1 MERGALSTLFY
12 YWGDYMNEIIQ
23 DLLIDLPKAPISKLE
38 LLIKRAINQINNYL
52 NKNFNESDSIKNF
65 KYAIEQ
71 IVLDTYLHQQ
81 SKQYKDG
88 VVRITEGER
97 SIEYKSTSST
107 GRVIFTDEVKAML
120 PTPYVRLMG

>member
-1 MERGALSTLFY
+1 
-12 YWGDYMNEIIQ
+12 MNEIIQ
-23 DLLIDLPKAPISKLE
+23 DLLIDLPKAPPNKLE

-52 NKNFNESDSIKNF
+52 NKEFIESDAIKNF

-71 IVLDTYLHQQ
+71 IVLDTYLYQQ

-88 VVRITEGER
+88 IVRISEGER

-107 GRVIFTDEVKAML
+107 GRVVFTDEVKAML

>member
-1 MERGALSTLFY
+1 
-12 YWGDYMNEIIQ
+12 MNEIIQ
-23 DLLIDLPKAPISKLE
+23 DLLIDLPKAPPNKLE

-52 NKNFNESDSIKNF
+52 NKEFNESDSIKNF

-71 IVLDTYLHQQ
+71 IVLDTYLYQQ

-88 VVRITEGER
+88 VVRLTEGER

-107 GRVIFTDEVKAML
+107 GRIVFTNEVKSML
-120 PTPYVRLMG
+120 PTPYMRLMG

>member
-1 MERGALSTLFY
+1 
-12 YWGDYMNEIIQ
+12 MNEIIQ
-23 DLLIDLPKAPISKLE
+23 DLLIDLPKAPVSKLE

-52 NKNFNESDSIKNF
+52 NKNFSESDSIKNF

-71 IVLDTYLHQQ
+71 IVLDTYLYQQ

-88 VVRITEGER
+88 VVRLTEGER
-97 SIEYKSTSST
+97 SIEYNTQSVVT
-107 GRVIFTDEVKAML
+107 GRIVFTNEVKSML

>member
-1 MERGALSTLFY
+1 
-12 YWGDYMNEIIQ
+12 MNEIIR
-23 DLLIDLPKAPISKLE
+23 DLLIYIPKASSNKLE
-38 LLIKRAINQINNYL
+38 LLIKRAIKQINNYL
-52 NKNFNESDSIKNF
+52 NKNFSENDSIKNF

-71 IVLDTYLHQQ
+71 IVLDTYLYQQ

-88 VVRITEGER
+88 VVRLTEGER
-97 SIEYKSTSST
+97 SIEYKSISST

>member
-1 MERGALSTLFY
+1 
-12 YWGDYMNEIIQ
+12 MNEIIQ
-23 DLLIDLPKAPISKLE
+23 DLLIDLPKAPPNKLE
-38 LLIKRAINQINNYL
+38 LLIKRAVNQINNYL
-52 NKNFNESDSIKNF
+52 NKNFSESDSIKNF

-71 IVLDTYLHQQ
+71 IVLDTYLYQQ

-88 VVRITEGER
+88 VVRVSEGER
-97 SIEYKSTSST
+97 SIEYKTISPT

>member
-1 MERGALSTLFY
+1 
-12 YWGDYMNEIIQ
+12 MNEIIQ
-23 DLLIDLPKAPISKLE
+23 DLLIDIPKASPNKLE

-71 IVLDTYLHQQ
+71 IVLDTYLYQQ

-88 VVRITEGER
+88 IVRITEGER
-97 SIEYKSTSST
+97 SVEYKSTSST

-120 PTPYVRLMG
+120 PTPYIRLMG

>member
-1 MERGALSTLFY
+1 
-12 YWGDYMNEIIQ
+12 MNEIIQ
-23 DLLIDLPKAPISKLE
+23 DLLIDLPKAPPNKLE

-52 NKNFNESDSIKNF
+52 NKEFNESDSIKNF

-71 IVLDTYLHQQ
+71 IVLDTYLYQQ

-88 VVRITEGER
+88 VVRLTEGER

-107 GRVIFTDEVKAML
+107 GRIVFTNEVKSML

>member
-1 MERGALSTLFY
+1 
-12 YWGDYMNEIIQ
+12 MNEIIQ
-23 DLLIDLPKAPISKLE
+23 DLLIDIPKASPNKLE

-71 IVLDTYLHQQ
+71 IVLDTYLYHQ

-88 VVRITEGER
+88 IVRITEGER

>member
-1 MERGALSTLFY
+1 
-12 YWGDYMNEIIQ
+12 MNEIIQ

-38 LLIKRAINQINNYL
+38 LLIKRAVNQINNYL
-52 NKNFNESDSIKNF
+52 NKNFSESDSIKNF

-71 IVLDTYLHQQ
+71 IVLDTYLYQQ

-97 SIEYKSTSST
+97 SIEYNTQSVVT
-107 GRVIFTDEVKAML
+107 GRIVFTDEVKSML

>member
-1 MERGALSTLFY
+1 
-12 YWGDYMNEIIQ
+12 MNEIIQ
-23 DLLIDLPKAPISKLE
+23 DLLIDIPKAPISKLE

-52 NKNFNESDSIKNF
+52 NKEFSESDSIKNF

-71 IVLDTYLHQQ
+71 IVLDTYLYQQ

-97 SIEYKSTSST
+97 SIEYKSTSSK

-120 PTPYVRLMG
+120 PNPYVRLMG

>member
-1 MERGALSTLFY
+1 
-12 YWGDYMNEIIQ
+12 MNEIIQ
-23 DLLIDLPKAPISKLE
+23 DLLIDIPKASPNKLE

-71 IVLDTYLHQQ
+71 IVLDTYLYQQ

-88 VVRITEGER
+88 IVRITEGER

>member
-1 MERGALSTLFY
+1 
-12 YWGDYMNEIIQ
+12 MNEIIQ
-23 DLLIDLPKAPISKLE
+23 DLLIDLPKAQISKLE

-71 IVLDTYLHQQ
+71 IVLDTYLYQQ

-88 VVRITEGER
+88 IVRITEGER

-120 PTPYVRLMG
+120 PTPYIRLMG

>member
-1 MERGALSTLFY
+1 
-12 YWGDYMNEIIQ
+12 MNEIIQ

-52 NKNFNESDSIKNF
+52 NKNFSESDSIKNF

-71 IVLDTYLHQQ
+71 IVLDTYLYQQ

-88 VVRITEGER
+88 IVRITEGER

-107 GRVIFTDEVKAML
+107 GIPACVNSSANSWAGRFRSRGTYSFIHCKLAFISTS
-120 PTPYVRLMG
+120 

>member
-1 MERGALSTLFY
+1 
-12 YWGDYMNEIIQ
+12 MNEIIQ
-23 DLLIDLPKAPISKLE
+23 DLLIDLPKATISKLE

-71 IVLDTYLHQQ
+71 IVLDTYLYQQ

-88 VVRITEGER
+88 VVRLTEGER
-97 SIEYKSTSST
+97 SIEYKSISST

>member
-1 MERGALSTLFY
+1 
-12 YWGDYMNEIIQ
+12 MNEIIQ
-23 DLLIDLPKAPISKLE
+23 DLLIDLPKAQISKLE

-71 IVLDTYLHQQ
+71 IVLDTYLYQQ

-88 VVRITEGER
+88 IVRITEGER

>member
-1 MERGALSTLFY
+1 
-12 YWGDYMNEIIQ
+12 MNEIIQ
-23 DLLIDLPKAPISKLE
+23 DLLIDIPKASPNKLE

-52 NKNFNESDSIKNF
+52 NKNFSESDSIKNF

-71 IVLDTYLHQQ
+71 KVLDTYLYQQ

-88 VVRITEGER
+88 IVRITEGER

>member
-1 MERGALSTLFY
+1 
-12 YWGDYMNEIIQ
+12 MNEIIQ
-23 DLLIDLPKAPISKLE
+23 DLLIDLPKAPPNKLE

-52 NKNFNESDSIKNF
+52 NKEFNESDAIKNF

-71 IVLDTYLHQQ
+71 IVLDTYLYQQ

-88 VVRITEGER
+88 IVRITEGER
-97 SIEYKSTSST
+97 SIEYNTQSVVT
-107 GRVIFTDEVKAML
+107 GKIVFTNEVKSML

>member
-1 MERGALSTLFY
+1 
-12 YWGDYMNEIIQ
+12 MNEIIQ
-23 DLLIDLPKAPISKLE
+23 DLLIDIPKASPNKLE

-71 IVLDTYLHQQ
+71 IVLDTYLYQQ

-88 VVRITEGER
+88 IVRITEGER
-97 SIEYKSTSST
+97 SVEYKSTSST

>member
-1 MERGALSTLFY
+1 
-12 YWGDYMNEIIQ
+12 MNEIIQ
-23 DLLIDLPKAPISKLE
+23 DLLIDIPKASPNKLE

-71 IVLDTYLHQQ
+71 IVLDTYLYQQ

-97 SIEYKSTSST
+97 SVEYKSTSST

-120 PTPYVRLMG
+120 PTPYVRLIG